1 MNNDYMI
8 TVDPDGSP
16 RLSHASAISIT
27 YNTLKEKFRP
37 KYYKK
42 IIQSNG
48 RPRYFYTEKEYT
60 NWVNRKSRPKNRT
73 DLYERQE
80 RQKEQVNLE
89 KRMRERYV
97 QAKREVERKA
107 QQERENAIAQSREKL
122 KQQTEAAKAEQEK
135 ARREEAARRQE
146 AVENAEAELRRK
158 ISELNQK
165 RKLPEEVSLKDFL
178 FGGSFR
184 KNLKA
189 SKKNLKNVQKE
200 LKKQNREAAKLD
212 AEIAR
217 LSEKSDRLSR
227 RNQQRL
233 EKLKEQ
239 RSALQ
244 SSINESKKQQLQCI
258 EDYSVALYRYE
269 GATMVGQISK
279 KMRASNRKAS
289 RIIEKYSKKLVSSI
303 PKVSIKLK
311 K

>member
-1 MNNDYMI
+1 MSDDYII
-8 TVDPDGSP
+8 TVDHDGSP
-16 RLSHASAISIT
+16 RLSHASAVSIT
-27 YNTLKEKFRP
+27 YNTLKQKFKPR
-37 KYYKK
+37 YYKK

-48 RPRYFYTEKEYT
+48 KPRYFYTEKEYT
-60 NWVNRKSRPKNRT
+60 NFVNRNNRPKGRT

-80 RQKEQVNLE
+80 RQKEQANLE

-97 QAKREVERKA
+97 QAKREAERKA

-135 ARREEAARRQE
+135 TRREEAARRQE
-146 AVENAEAELRRK
+146 AAENAEAESRRK
-158 ISELNQK
+158 ISKLNQK

-184 KNLKA
+184 KDLKA
-189 SKKNLKNVQKE
+189 SKKNLKNVQKD

-227 RNQQRL
+227 RNRQRL

-239 RSALQ
+239 RSVLQ

-289 RIIEKYSKKLVSSI
+289 RIINKYSNMLLSVI
-303 PKVSIKLK
+303 PTIKLK